1 MNFSRIMK
9 HKYISI
15 ISISALI
22 CGGGI
27 LMAMNPENNGNS
39 SRGKRPYFNKMGTIE
54 EKDDKRWEE
63 AITVA
68 MKLPLGET
76 TNKTVLSIFGDM
88 PMKGIYDEYSEYVY
102 FYSELPRNI
111 RERQDKKTDGCW
123 QFVVLF
129 FIFDQDNK
137 LQNVGLKFEPFPI
150 PA

>member
-9 HKYISI
+9 NKYISI
-15 ISISALI
+15 ISINALI

-39 SRGKRPYFNKMGTIE
+39 SRGKRSYFNKMGTIE

-76 TNKTVLSIFGDM
+76 TNSNRITWCNLYLI
-88 PMKGIYDEYSEYVY
+88 
-102 FYSELPRNI
+102 
-111 RERQDKKTDGCW
+111 
-123 QFVVLF
+123 
-129 FIFDQDNK
+129 
-137 LQNVGLKFEPFPI
+137 
-150 PA
+150 